1 MVNRILGKA
10 NSKNAIIEFS
20 SPIISYR
27 KISLKEAKK
36 EIEHF
41 IKHRKKTWIEDITD
55 GLKIDP
61 RTTLRAIEQLER
73 EGKIRESK

>member
-1 MVNRILGKA
+1 MKNRSNVL
-10 NSKNAIIEFS
+10 EFDY
-20 SPIISYR
+20 PIINYR
-27 KISLKEAKK
+27 KISLKKAKD

-61 RTTLRAIEQLER
+61 RTTLRAIEQLEK
-73 EGKIRESK
+73 EGKIKERK